1 MQDGNNCLLQVIN
14 DAGVNDLND
23 LFENLRDLNMIM
35 KNTDK
40 NANKRIQNFSVLD
53 SIEQGLNKIESTL
66 HKYAIT

>member
-14 DAGVNDLND
+14 DAGVNYFND